1 MENKQM
7 DKRRP
12 RTDDRTQKTNKG
24 FSHSPA
30 AKDQQKT
37 NVDTRKS
44 KSATSFN
51 EQRPDLNKNKEWE
64 PGQPVT
70 GLTDKRDPYYPYTV
84 EEGMPNTKNQKINPI
99 NPDAQR
105 HPQAQSEKDH
115 SAMERNPEDGH
126 YSDTITKSTP
136 DTRYD
141 KTRKWNEETPHT
153 DVLDEHLEGN
163 TERENQ
169 FGKSTE
175 SDQRDSHSSK
185 KKNQAPPSNF
195 S

>member
-12 RTDDRTQKTNKG
+12 RTDDKTQKTNKG

-30 AKDQQKT
+30 AKEQQKT
-37 NVDTRKS
+37 NTDTLKS
-44 KSATSFN
+44 KSTTTFN

-64 PGQPVT
+64 PGHPVT
-70 GLTDKRDPYYPYTV
+70 GFTDKRDPHNPYAV
-84 EEGMPNTKNQKINPI
+84 EEGMHNPKNQKFNPI

-105 HPQAQSEKDH
+105 HPQAQSEKDR
-115 SAMERNPEDGH
+115 STMERDPEDGH
-126 YSDTITKSTP
+126 YTD
-136 DTRYD
+136 
-141 KTRKWNEETPHT
+141 RKWNEEMPHT

-175 SDQRDSHSSK
+175 SDQRDFRSSK